1 MSLQAP
7 SKITDNKK
15 RFDNFADGKVFTGK
29 KTKCKWK

>member
-15 RFDNFADGKVFTGK
+15 RFDNFNDGKIFTGK
-29 KTKCKWK
+29 K